1 MKAQQFIEIIEASIK
16 KKDLPKEWKKVKND
30 LLQLQRI
37 EDSLIERYTYRGLFK
52 WHTYK
57 NLKNKRM
64 P

>member
-52 WHTYK
+52 
-57 NLKNKRM
+57 
-64 P
+64 